1 MQKKVIRLTSE
12 GYKALEQELV
22 QLSGEGREK
31 VKHDLEVARSYGDL
45 SENSEYDEAK
55 NAQAQIEARIRDI
68 EAILQNAVIEDGF
81 RVRVLN
87 HMLNQE
93 AEYLIVSANEA
104 EPENDKISDES
115 PVGEALL
122 NRNEGD
128 EVVVKLPNGAQV
140 KFTVLEVIN

>member
-22 QLSGEGREK
+22 KLSGEGREK

-55 NAQAQIEARIRDI
+55 NAQGQLEARIRDI
-68 EAILQNAVIEDGF
+68 EATLQNAIIEDGF

-87 HMLNQE
+87 QTFNRE
-93 AEYLIVSANEA
+93 AEYVIVSASEA
-104 EPENDKISDES
+104 EPENNKISDES

-122 NRNEGD
+122 NRHEGD
-128 EVVVKLPNGAQV
+128 EVTVNLPNGVQV
-140 KFTVLEVIN
+140 KFTVLEVG

>member
-1 MQKKVIRLTSE
+1 
-12 GYKALEQELV
+12 
-22 QLSGEGREK
+22 
-31 VKHDLEVARSYGDL
+31 
-45 SENSEYDEAK
+45 
-55 NAQAQIEARIRDI
+55 
-68 EAILQNAVIEDGF
+68 
-81 RVRVLN
+81 
-87 HMLNQE
+87 MLNQE